1 MLSTTNPRTLN
12 ELRLVLNTSRYFL
25 TMDGNITRCLEG
37 QPHFAPAYVHD
48 GQLDVRPNQNSFAAF
63 SAQDQHG
70 IFLLSERGTGAAAVI
85 APSTSMSDSAD
96 SYRLV
101 AWPAV
106 SRNRS
111 IALRMLASSLTW
123 TIF

>member
-1 MLSTTNPRTLN
+1 MDQWIVSTTNTRALH
-12 ELRLVLNTSRYFL
+12 ELRLVLNASRYFL
-25 TMDGNITRCLEG
+25 TMDGNITRRIEG

-48 GQLDVRPNQNSFAAF
+48 GHPDVRPNHNSFAAF

-85 APSTSMSDSAD
+85 APSTSTIDSAE

-101 AWPAV
+101 
-106 SRNRS
+106 S
-111 IALRMLASSLTW
+111 
-123 TIF
+123 